1 MNNMKLLHNARI
13 HTLNPAQ
20 PTASAML
27 IGHSEILAIGGDE
40 LLEARAEKINL
51 GGRIILPGLTD
62 AHIHLQYYSLG
73 LQKIDCETTTLTEC
87 LGRVAER
94 VKQTKPGEWVLG
106 HGWNQ
111 NEWENISPRRNEERE
126 GKLTSRRKD
135 ESSRSSHLRGDSLW
149 PNASDLDAIAPN
161 NPIYLTAK
169 SLHAAWANTAA
180 LKLAGITASTPDP
193 ENGSIQR
200 DEYGQATGIL
210 LETAMDL
217 VSDKIPQPSL
227 AAVMDSIRVA
237 QPILWKMGLTG
248 VHDFDRR
255 FCFMAL
261 QELHKRGELKLR
273 VTKSLPVEDLEHAA
287 ELGLRSGFGD
297 DTLRIGMV
305 KAFMDGALGPHTAAM
320 FAPYLNEPDNR
331 GILNMDGEH
340 LFELARRASDT
351 GLGMTVHAIGD
362 RANHEVLDAYEQLRG
377 YEREHGLPALR
388 HRIEHVQVLHPN
400 DTARLAQLNVIASMQ
415 PIHATSDMHAAEHF
429 WGAERVPFAYAWRTQ
444 LNHGATLAF
453 GSDAPVESPNPF
465 LGIHAAVTRRRPD
478 GSPNPEGWVPAQ
490 KLTRSEALAA
500 YTLGPAFAAGQESK
514 SGRLAPNHLA
524 DLIVL
529 EDDPFTCEAD
539 KFLSMQSSATMVGG
553 EWVWSSL

>member
-1 MNNMKLLHNARI
+1 MKLLHNARI

-20 PTASAML
+20 PNASAML
-27 IGHSEILAIGGDE
+27 VDHGRVIAVGGDE
-40 LLEARAEKINL
+40 LLDIRAEKINL
-51 GGRIILPGLTD
+51 NGRVILPGLTD
-62 AHIHLQYYSLG
+62 AHIHLQYYSLS
-73 LQKIDCETTTLTEC
+73 LQKVDCETTTLAEC
-87 LGRVAER
+87 LRRVAER
-94 VKQTKPGEWVLG
+94 VKTAKPGEWVLG

-111 NEWENISPRRNEERE
+111 NEWDDL
-126 GKLTSRRKD
+126 KTSGGFP
-135 ESSRSSHLRGDSLW
+135 S
-149 PNASDLDAIAPN
+149 AADLDAIAPN

-180 LKLAGITASTPDP
+180 LKLAGVTASTPDP
-193 ENGSIQR
+193 ENGAIQR
-200 DEYGQATGIL
+200 DERGQATGIL
-210 LETAMDL
+210 LETAMDI
-217 VSDKIPQPSL
+217 VDDKIPQPSFS
-227 AAVMDSIRVA
+227 AVMDAIRAA

-248 VHDFDRR
+248 LHDFDRR

-261 QELHKRGELKLR
+261 QELHKQGDLKLR
-273 VTKSLPVEDLEHAA
+273 ITKSIPVEDLEHAA

-297 DTLRIGMV
+297 DWLRIGMV

-340 LFELARRASDT
+340 LFELARRAADS

-362 RANHEVLDAYEQLRG
+362 RANHEVLNAYEQLRG

-388 HRIEHVQVLHPN
+388 HRIEHVQILHPN

-415 PIHATSDMHAAEHF
+415 PIHATSDMHAADNF
-429 WGAERVPFAYAWRTQ
+429 WGAERVPLAYAWRIQ
-444 LNHGATLAF
+444 LEQGATLAF

-465 LGIHAAVTRRRPD
+465 WGIHAAVTRRRPD

-490 KLTRSEALAA
+490 KLSRREAVQA
-500 YTLGPAFAAGQESK
+500 YTLGPAYAAGQESK
-514 SGRLAPNHLA
+514 SGKIASGHLA

-529 EDDPFTCEAD
+529 DDDPFTCEEEN
-539 KFLSMQSSATMVGG
+539 FLTMQTSATMVGG